1 MFVAPPEAEEMRATA
16 FPSAASQT
24 SRDGRK
30 ARSQGNNMEPRL
42 FSCLSFL
49 WPEKD
54 TTRDSLDGA
63 ASPRESS
70 SWDDL
75 SSPLLRRINDP
86 NVLRRILHRLGDGGT
101 NPGGQISLSRLLLPL
116 RLHRPDQQHSTTE
129 DEDDDDD
136 DVGGGGGEE
145 DERLMAIEDV
155 IAAVTEAG
163 SPECV
168 ESLIS
173 AFEFYDR
180 DGDGVISGS
189 DLVLALRD
197 AVGGGEGSEVP
208 SAAACQEMVAAFD
221 WGRAG
226 GLCFDD
232 FLRMMMV
239 SDSCSSSGHQT
250 DEQGT

>member
-1 MFVAPPEAEEMRATA
+1 MKVAEGKGEEPEMEGKTKAKEEEEIRVLNGKYGGGGG
-16 FPSAASQT
+16 
-24 SRDGRK
+24 RDGDDEEPDEEDEEVEEVK
-30 ARSQGNNMEPRL
+30 EDDDDGEDDGDDGDEDDPEEVDVGEDDDDDDAQGGE
-42 FSCLSFL
+42 
-49 WPEKD
+49 
-54 TTRDSLDGA
+54 
-63 ASPRESS
+63 
-70 SWDDL
+70 DD
-75 SSPLLRRINDP
+75 
-86 NVLRRILHRLGDGGT
+86 
-101 NPGGQISLSRLLLPL
+101 
-116 RLHRPDQQHSTTE
+116 E